1 MTNDIRDIPVSKVE
15 PDPGQPRKTF
25 PKDHI
30 ERLAASIRKRGLLQP
45 ISVKPLR
52 TDRFR
57 IVAGECRWRAHVL
70 IKATTIRAIVLAV
83 TERESKLLSIM
94 ENLQRRDMNP
104 IEEANAF
111 RALIADGFNVDQ
123 VVEEL
128 GLKST
133 AIVRQRIDLLD
144 LSDDLQ
150 QLVATG
156 NLAVNMAWGI
166 ALAPV
171 EHQMRLLRDIQSGKL
186 RTSEQV
192 KHAGIALRDAVAQ
205 MDAFASLPAPSKADV
220 AALTRLET
228 RIEEMA
234 AFCAEGFKDGECIA
248 AQRVSPARVNAM
260 ADKCAL
266 IRKHVQLIEHDLRKA
281 AIQLEIKLETAA

>member
-1 MTNDIRDIPVSKVE
+1 MTNDILDIPTAKIE

-25 PKDHI
+25 PTEHI

-45 ISVKPLR
+45 ITVKPLR
-52 TDRFR
+52 CERFR

-70 IKATTIRAIVLAV
+70 IKAETVRAIVISI
-83 TERESKLLSIM
+83 TEQETRLLSIM

-111 RALIADGFNVDQ
+111 RALLDDGYSIEK

-144 LSDDLQ
+144 LSDGLQ
-150 QLVATG
+150 QLVSTG

-171 EHQMRLLRDIQSGKL
+171 EHQMKLLRDIQSGKL

-205 MDAFASLPAPSKADV
+205 MDVFASLPKP
-220 AALTRLET
+220 
-228 RIEEMA
+228 
-234 AFCAEGFKDGECIA
+234 
-248 AQRVSPARVNAM
+248 
-260 ADKCAL
+260 
-266 IRKHVQLIEHDLRKA
+266 
-281 AIQLEIKLETAA
+281 